1 MTSSRFR
8 SSLAQTLLHK
18 KTRTI
23 NELASDHHKG
33 FTLVELL
40 VVVVILGILSAV
52 GVPAYL
58 TQAQRA
64 RDNAANSA
72 AMGAAKS
79 CAALLVTQ
87 DEASFAPGEGVS
99 GTCAAGESFT
109 ATVDD
114 STAVAIVNTDGSV
127 EMTTRAG
134 APAAE

>member
-1 MTSSRFR
+1 MTSSPFR

-23 NELASDHHKG
+23 KKLASDHQKG

-72 AMGAAKS
+72 AMGAAKA

-87 DEASFAPGEGVS
+87 DEDQFAPGEGVS
-99 GTCAAGESFT
+99 PATCAAGTSYT

-134 APAAE
+134 S